1 MGKTKELLMKELS
14 EDKETRQQKFAVFQN
29 RIFKKEGYVEAL
41 ETLLSETKKRGSEA
55 DTSDLER
62 AKLWVDAFEI
72 EQKLLAQKAILAQH
86 IRYLNELKKVE
97 HEQNM

>member
-41 ETLLSETKKRGSEA
+41 ETLLSETKKRASEQIFNHCTA
-55 DTSDLER
+55 VYQR
-62 AKLWVDAFEI
+62 YAALWRH
-72 EQKLLAQKAILAQH
+72 LLPPL
-86 IRYLNELKKVE
+86 
-97 HEQNM
+97 